1 MVNHQPTPA
10 SQPVAATSTT
20 GRALHIQRRLFHMA
34 GASAFPVLALFLDE
48 GLFLTL
54 LLVVTWVFVLGDLTR
69 LRVRRLNSLFHRL
82 FHPLLRQVEV
92 SRVTGA
98 SYVLLGTLGA
108 FVLFPQDVAI
118 LAVLFTALGDPV
130 AAMVGTRCPGRRLSG
145 KSPWGTAAMIA
156 VGLGVAAVLHTIGAI
171 GFRWP
176 VAVGA
181 VASGVTEL
189 LPLPLDD
196 NLRVPLVA
204 GAVMA
209 FLGM

>member
-1 MVNHQPTPA
+1 MV
-10 SQPVAATSTT
+10 
-20 GRALHIQRRLFHMA
+20 A
-34 GASAFPVLALFLDE
+34 GSAFPVLALFLAE
-48 GLFLTL
+48 GLFLVL
-54 LLVVTWVFVLGDLTR
+54 LLGTTCLFLLGDITR
-69 LRVRRLNSLFHRL
+69 LLVRRLNRL
-82 FHPLLRQVEV
+82 FQRLVRPLLREREQN
-92 SRVTGA
+92 RVTGA

-108 FVLFPQDVAI
+108 FALFSRDVAV

-130 AAMVGTRCPGRRLSG
+130 AALVGVRSPGKRIHG

-156 VGLGVAAVLHTIGAI
+156 VGLVVAGVLHTTGAI

-181 VASGVTEL
+181 VVAGITEL

-204 GAVMA
+204 GGAMA
-209 FLGM
+209 LLGM

>member
-1 MVNHQPTPA
+1 MAAA
-10 SQPVAATSTT
+10 ST
-20 GRALHIQRRLFHMA
+20 
-34 GASAFPVLALFLDE
+34 FPVLALFLED
-48 GLFLTL
+48 GLLLTL
-54 LLVVTWVFVLGDLTR
+54 LLVVTSVFVLGDLTR

-82 FHPLLRQVEV
+82 FRPLLREREEN
-92 SRVTGA
+92 RVTGA

-108 FVLFPQDVAI
+108 FALFSQDVAI

-130 AAMVGTRCPGRRLSG
+130 AAMVGVRCPGRRISG

-156 VGLGVAAVLHTIGAI
+156 VGLGVAGVLHTIGAI

-181 VASGVTEL
+181 FVSGLTEM

-209 FLGM
+209 LLGM